1 MLSMKKPLAHIG
13 KAKGFTHITHQAR
26 QNDDTL
32 IVILSDITS
41 VVKVIFL
48 IL

>member
-1 MLSMKKPLAHIG
+1 MLRMKKPLAHIG

-32 IVILSDITS
+32 TNTLSDITS
-41 VVKVIFL
+41 VVKVIFV